1 MPVVDPSET
10 FIHLDGDGTATE
22 VPVGP
27 DFWQT
32 IGQRTDL
39 HDGRLLTG
47 GFTSADFPH
56 WEMHPEGEELI
67 LASSGAFTLIVEGGE
82 TTPIAAG
89 QIAIVPKGTWHRLT
103 VQEPGQT
110 VFVTPGKGTQHK
122 PLAVSQAE
130 QSE

>member
-1 MPVVDPSET
+1 MPVVDPSQT
-10 FIHLDGDGTATE
+10 YIHLEDGGAASE
-22 VPVGP
+22 IPVGP

-32 IGQRTDL
+32 IGERTEL
-39 HDGRLLTG
+39 HEGRLLT
-47 GFTSADFPH
+47 SHRMASDFPH

-67 LASSGAFTLIVEGGE
+67 IAASGAFTLIVEGGE
-82 TTPIAAG
+82 TTPLATG
-89 QIAIVPKGTWHRLT
+89 QIAIVPRGAWHRLT

-122 PLAVSQAE
+122 PIADPLAE